1 MQSGELLYGV
11 CATCHGLD
19 AKAMRLW
26 ARQLLPDRMTGIWSR
41 NWYFVA
47 GYRSLH
53 EDDRYG
59 QQMAAM
65 VGALTDESAI
75 RDVVA
80 YINFLEASLSVRSE

>member
-1 MQSGELLYGV
+1 MGAPALAGQNDWYLV
-11 CATCHGLD
+11 T
-19 AKAMRLW
+19 
-26 ARQLLPDRMTGIWSR
+26 QLS
-41 NWYFVA
+41 NFVT
-47 GYRSLH
+47 GYRGLH

-80 YINFLEASLSVRSE
+80 YINFLEAR